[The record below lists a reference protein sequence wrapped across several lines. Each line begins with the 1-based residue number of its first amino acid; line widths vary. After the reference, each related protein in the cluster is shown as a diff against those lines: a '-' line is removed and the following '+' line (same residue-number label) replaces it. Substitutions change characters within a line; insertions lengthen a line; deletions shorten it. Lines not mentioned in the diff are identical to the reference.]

1 VRFGKLKIRH
11 VFSIFSARIA
21 PNRTL
26 YIPKESLEPALSIG
40 TKILQIGRKD
50 KKLQGIIC
58 FCGTKEKGPT
68 KGNILGLRVHTL
80 VSFTFIPYQ
89 SVKWITRLHFS
100 TLDRRFFLFLLTYT
114 TIFRSSAVR

>member
-1 VRFGKLKIRH
+1 MRFGKLKIRH

-26 YIPKESLEPALSIG
+26 YIPKESFEPALSIG
-40 TKILQIGRKD
+40 TKILHIDRKH

-58 FCGTKEKGPT
+58 FRGTKEKGPT
-68 KGNILGLRVHTL
+68 KRNILGLRVHTI

-89 SVKWITRLHFS
+89 SVKLITRLHFS
-100 TLDRRFFLFLLTYT
+100 TLYRRFFLFLRSYYVI
-114 TIFRSSAVR
+114 TISSALP

>member
-1 VRFGKLKIRH
+1 MRFGKLKISN

-40 TKILQIGRKD
+40 TNILHIDRKH
-50 KKLQGIIC
+50 KKLQGKIC
-58 FCGTKEKGPT
+58 YRGTKEKGPT

-100 TLDRRFFLFLLTYT
+100 TLDRRFFLFLRSYDV
-114 TIFRSSAVR
+114 INSSSAVR